1 MLLVGNYYDN
11 KRIILSGD
19 QNPIGNDSLPNEK
32 QKKSLPHKRKGRRKE
47 RERFWFHLIEHS
59 TYKR

>member
-1 MLLVGNYYDN
+1 M
-11 KRIILSGD
+11 IIKELSLSGD

-32 QKKSLPHKRKGRRKE
+32 PKKSSPIKEREGGRRE